1 MPILALKSVKKWKE
15 KTKTDGEE
23 TEKDVAYMIAKPPEP
38 KHKMVLMRDKVLF
51 FFPNIVCVN
60 ELCLFR
66 RIYWSQW
73 SFLIRNQLIKFIGQE
88 DHFRVFCLENEL
100 LLDIHIKM

>member
-51 FFPNIVCVN
+51 FLFLLSKYC
-60 ELCLFR
+60 LC
-66 RIYWSQW
+66 
-73 SFLIRNQLIKFIGQE
+73 
-88 DHFRVFCLENEL
+88 
-100 LLDIHIKM
+100 

>member
-23 TEKDVAYMIAKPPEP
+23 TEKDVAYTIAKPPEP

-51 FFPNIVCVN
+51 FLFLPFQILFVLTNFVCLD
-60 ELCLFR
+60 ES
-66 RIYWSQW
+66 IEAS
-73 SFLIRNQLIKFIGQE
+73 E
-88 DHFRVFCLENEL
+88 VFW
-100 LLDIHIKM
+100 